1 MSYLMELYDYTYFP
15 EQIAG
20 AGKATYI
27 KRNYEMIDKSC
38 YCIFFYDENYTPA
51 RRKNCKKDSTEYK
64 PKSGT
69 ATAYDYAVK
78 KGKQIINLNT

>member
-51 RRKNCKKDSTEYK
+51 RRKNCKKI
-64 PKSGT
+64 
-69 ATAYDYAVK
+69 
-78 KGKQIINLNT
+78 QLNISQKAEPQQLMIMQ